1 MFWLFS
7 SFVICFF
14 EKKKNT
20 EKGHW
25 KISQNNGNI
34 AFRNIPIVLLKKG
47 KTQFKKNEY
56 FERCNSIL
64 TKYQQDPIIC
74 DYIITYAR
82 EDHIFFASFEE

>member
-7 SFVICFF
+7 SFLICFF

-34 AFRNIPIVLLKKG
+34 VFTNIPIVLLKKG
-47 KTQFKKNEY
+47 KTQFKEKRI
-56 FERCNSIL
+56 FRTANSIL
-64 TKYQQDPIIC
+64 TKCLQDPIIC
-74 DYIITYAR
+74 DYIITYAH
-82 EDHIFFASFEE
+82 EDHVFCLT